1 MLLAARFALGPVLLR
16 QAGIVRR
23 SALRLPEPYGP
34 REGVAGEGEPV
45 LRLLVVGD
53 SSAAGVGV
61 PSQDEALAW
70 PLARLLAERLQGAVS
85 WQLVAESGAT
95 TLEARAMLAR
105 SRLAPADVVITALG
119 VNDVTAQLS
128 AGAFITHTAQ
138 LWCDL
143 KDLTGARWGV
153 ACGLPPMG
161 RLTAVPQPLRW
172 YLGRYSLGFD
182 AALAE
187 WARRRALG
195 YCGLAWSAD
204 PAFLASDGF
213 HPGPALYPV
222 WAERLADIIIDGRQ
236 RWAAA

>member
-16 QAGIVRR
+16 QAGFVRR
-23 SALRLPEPYGP
+23 SALRLPEPYGR
-34 REGVAGEGEPV
+34 REGVVGEGDPV

-61 PSQDEALAW
+61 TTQEEALAW
-70 PLARLLAERLQGAVS
+70 PLARLLAERLPGAVS
-85 WQLVAESGAT
+85 WQLVAAT
-95 TLEARAMLAR
+95 GTTTNEARAMLAQ
-105 SRLAPADVVITALG
+105 SRPAPADVVVTALG
-119 VNDVTAQLS
+119 VNDVTSQLS

-138 LWCDL
+138 LWSEL
-143 KDLTGARWGV
+143 KERTGARWGV

-172 YLGRYSLGFD
+172 YLGRYAAAFD
-182 AALAE
+182 AALAG
-187 WARRRALG
+187 WSRGQDLG

-222 WAERLADIIIDGRQ
+222 WARRLAEIIVDARE